1 MREATGAYFIEGY
14 GQTENCAAG
23 CGTVF
28 SNYCVE
34 DGSVKGLKWIKIY

>member
-34 DGSVKGLKWIKIY
+34 DGSVKGLK